1 MKKYRILSLILAL
14 LMLSSVA
21 ACGGSSSGTQDST
34 TPSANSDDTETTPD
48 TTAEL
53 KPDLPEKNF
62 NGYEFNIVN
71 TVAGWSIY
79 NNEHIV
85 VEEENG

>member
-1 MKKYRILSLILAL
+1 MKKYRTLSLILAL
-14 LMLSSVA
+14 LTLSSVA
-21 ACGGSSSGTQDST
+21 ACGGSSSGTPERT
-34 TPSANSDDTETTPD
+34 TPPRRGTMVETPSD

-53 KPDLPEKNF
+53 KPDLPDKKF
-62 NGYEFNIVN
+62 DGYEFNIVN

-85 VEEENG
+85 VEE